1 MYMAPFSNSLFNEK
15 QKAHRPLR
23 SPEYRTLAF
32 TYQQHPPNQGLVF
45 HIINNNN
52 NNMKKKKKKKIRRR
66 RRRREQQQQQQK
78 QQQTTYRIQKSTT
91 V

>member
-45 HIINNNN
+45 HIINNKNN
-52 NNMKKKKKKKIRRR
+52 NNNNNNKKKKKKKKKKR
-66 RRRREQQQQQQK
+66 
-78 QQQTTYRIQKSTT
+78 TTTT
-91 V
+91 TTTTTKTTTDNL

>member
-1 MYMAPFSNSLFNEK
+1 MCMAPFSNSLFNEK

-45 HIINNNN
+45 AYHHQEEEEEENNNN
-52 NNMKKKKKKKIRRR
+52 RQPIEYKN
-66 RRRREQQQQQQK
+66 QQRYSNQCAV
-78 QQQTTYRIQKSTT
+78 YMSED
-91 V
+91 